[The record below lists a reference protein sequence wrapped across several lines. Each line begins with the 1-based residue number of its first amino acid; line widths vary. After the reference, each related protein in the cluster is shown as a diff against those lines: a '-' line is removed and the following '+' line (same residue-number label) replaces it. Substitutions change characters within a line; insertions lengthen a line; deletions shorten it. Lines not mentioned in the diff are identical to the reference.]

1 MKPTAIIADDEPL
14 LREHLSQRLQAAWP
28 ELEIVGQ
35 ARNGREAVELYD
47 RAHPDICFL
56 DVQMPAMTGIEAAR
70 HIGDAARLVFVTA
83 FDQYAVDAFEA
94 GALDYLIKPVTDS
107 RLSQCVTRLQQQLRM
122 LEQGP
127 NATTL
132 LDLARRLQ
140 RLEGFAKS
148 EHLKWL
154 RASLGS
160 ATYLIPVK
168 DIDYLRADQKYTR
181 VAYHDTDGAPLE
193 ALIRSPLKDLILQLD
208 PDSFSQIHRGI
219 AVNLHA
225 VKRVV
230 RTDRDSAEVELKG
243 RSERLPVS
251 KTFLA
256 VFRDT

>member
-1 MKPTAIIADDEPL
+1 MNARALVADDEPL
-14 LREHLSQRLQAAWP
+14 LREHLVQRLRTLWP
-28 ELEIVGQ
+28 ELDIVGQ
-35 ARNGREAVELYD
+35 ARNGREAVELFD
-47 RAHPDICFL
+47 RSQPDICFL

-70 HIGDAARLVFVTA
+70 HIGGAARLVFVTA

-94 GALDYLIKPVTDS
+94 GALDYLIKPVTDA
-107 RLSQCVTRLQQQLRM
+107 RLGQCVARLQQQLRM
-122 LEQGP
+122 LQQGP
-127 NATTL
+127 SADTL

-160 ATYLIPVK
+160 ATYLIPVH
-168 DIDYLRADQKYTR
+168 DIDYLKADQKYTR
-181 VAYHDTDGAPLE
+181 VAYHDADGKPLE
-193 ALIRSPLKDLILQLD
+193 ALIRSPLKDLITQLD
-208 PDSFSQIHRGI
+208 PDRFSQIHRGA

-230 RTDRDSAEVELKG
+230 RIDRDSAEVELKG
-243 RSERLPVS
+243 RPERLPVS

-256 VFRDT
+256 VFRET